1 MSLLQEIPFNH
12 VGFVV
17 KDREAACRA
26 LEKTYGLDEWTMVEY
41 RPGKASC
48 WGKPA
53 EDYYVKAAV
62 HPSVGGCGIE
72 IIQPV
77 SEGMH
82 MDFFRRD
89 PNGINHVCHTV
100 KDYEAYRDRFL
111 EKGCELI
118 FEAEME
124 DEIRGYRRCAY
135 AYDPVLRTV
144 FEFAEIPHFRNKKE
158 IGEEDQ
164 A

>member
-1 MSLLQEIPFNH
+1 
-12 VGFVV
+12 
-17 KDREAACRA
+17 
-26 LEKTYGLDEWTMVEY
+26 MVEY
-41 RPGKASC
+41 RPGKAAC

-89 PNGINHVCHTV
+89 PNGINHVCQQYTS
-100 KDYEAYRDRFL
+100 AAFT
-111 EKGCELI
+111 GGSI
-118 FEAEME
+118 Q
-124 DEIRGYRRCAY
+124 RR
-135 AYDPVLRTV
+135 
-144 FEFAEIPHFRNKKE
+144 
-158 IGEEDQ
+158 
-164 A
+164 

>member
-111 EKGCELI
+111 EKFGDTCQMI
-118 FEAEME
+118 ATFPGTVEAME
-124 DEIRGYRRCAY
+124 KGYG
-135 AYDPVLRTV
+135 
-144 FEFAEIPHFRNKKE
+144 KE
-158 IGEEDQ
+158 DFSASIKVVRQGDK
-164 A
+164 